1 MLERP
6 EPVHHGQQN
15 AATPGP
21 APGWLHKNPSL
32 FPLVFQ
38 LSRCSGSKGHL
49 WGSLF
54 YIVTVTIR
62 EMEPSGRR
70 GLRGLE
76 AR

>member
-6 EPVHHGQQN
+6 EPDHHGQQN
-15 AATPGP
+15 ATTLDP
-21 APGWLHKNPSL
+21 APGWLHKNPNL

-38 LSRCSGSKGHL
+38 LPKCSSSKGHL

-62 EMEPSGRR
+62 EMEPSRR
-70 GLRGLE
+70 RVLRGLE